1 LGPLFFVNWQI
12 YKNAPVLCIVGPTM
26 TEQISTLVDTLP
38 IFICRN
44 AIMGCVCDFQITSLV
59 PFPRLQIA
67 DCRLQI
73 AAVEDIGLGA

>member
-1 LGPLFFVNWQI
+1 MGPLFFVNWQIYKNAPVWQI

-59 PFPRLQIA
+59 PFP
-67 DCRLQI
+67 
-73 AAVEDIGLGA
+73 